1 MQGVPK
7 LYSSDYMTLASKKKK
22 THLCCAEGNKAV
34 IIKD

>member
-22 THLCCAEGNKAV
+22 KHISAV
-34 IIKD
+34 QKETKL